1 MEGEF
6 SQPVTDGSGTN
17 REGRKRAIALL
28 EEAGYELR
36 DGIMTSK
43 ATGRPFTFEMLCA
56 THEQERLMLAYSRFL
71 RQIGIIAQVRLIDSA
86 QYQRR
91 STSFDFDMMQTNWSS
106 SLSPGNE
113 QSFRWSRESASQEA
127 SFNYA
132 GVQSA
137 AADAMIVAMLA
148 AKTRA
153 EFVSV
158 VRALDRILLSGR
170 YGIPLYYAPKQWIAA
185 WSFLRQPPLSTLYG
199 ARIETWWA
207 DTARSAASLKE
218 GP

>member
-1 MEGEF
+1 M
-6 SQPVTDGSGTN
+6 
-17 REGRKRAIALL
+17 I
-28 EEAGYELR
+28 
-36 DGIMTSK
+36 
-43 ATGRPFTFEMLCA
+43 
-56 THEQERLMLAYSRFL
+56 
-71 RQIGIIAQVRLIDSA
+71 SA

-113 QSFRWSRESASQEA
+113 QSFRWSRESASQEG

-132 GVQSA
+132 GVQSGG
-137 AADAMIVAMLA
+137 ADAMIAAMLG

-153 EFVSV
+153 EFVSA

-207 DTARSAASLKE
+207 RRDRKRSHFRVLRSRIGLRPSTMTIGAIRWRTRKLCLL
-218 GP
+218 G

>member
-1 MEGEF
+1 
-6 SQPVTDGSGTN
+6 
-17 REGRKRAIALL
+17 
-28 EEAGYELR
+28 
-36 DGIMTSK
+36 
-43 ATGRPFTFEMLCA
+43 
-56 THEQERLMLAYSRFL
+56 
-71 RQIGIIAQVRLIDSA
+71 
-86 QYQRR
+86 
-91 STSFDFDMMQTNWSS
+91 MQTNWSS

-113 QSFRWSRESASQEA
+113 QSFRWSRDSASQEG

-137 AADAMIVAMLA
+137 AADAMIAAMLA

-153 EFVSV
+153 EFVSA

-185 WSFLRQPPLSTLYG
+185 WSFLRQPTQSTLYG

-207 DTARSAASLKE
+207 DTAKSAASQGLKE
-218 GP
+218 GREQR

>member
-1 MEGEF
+1 M
-6 SQPVTDGSGTN
+6 
-17 REGRKRAIALL
+17 
-28 EEAGYELR
+28 
-36 DGIMTSK
+36 M
-43 ATGRPFTFEMLCA
+43 CA
-56 THEQERLMLAYSRFL
+56 THEQERLMLTYSRFL
-71 RQIGIIAQVRLIDSA
+71 SQIGVKAQVRFIDSA

-91 STSFDFDMMQTNWSS
+91 GTSFDFDMMQTNWAS

-113 QSFRWSRESASQEA
+113 QSFRWSRESASQEG

-137 AADAMIVAMLA
+137 GADAMIAAMLG

-153 EFVSV
+153 GFVSA

-170 YGIPLYYAPKQWIAA
+170 YGIPLYHAPRQWIAA

-199 ARIETWWA
+199 TRVGTWWT
-207 DTARSAASLKE
+207 DPSRSVQSRDVKE
-218 GP
+218 GSEQR